1 MPDDPP
7 TQDDDSMGSEEQQSA
22 HSAPPGE
29 VPADAEHI
37 ASPPELATPASS
49 NGDVRPDS
57 AKKDEPNAESES
69 TAQQES
75 GQPETDSESRT
86 WSDDVVEV
94 WETPDE
100 TSSYDEGE
108 RWLALERPKDAQ
120 ANIDTRPPDD
130 EAVTFRS
137 VTVAEIYVGQTV
149 RSFMTAFSAIDWI
162 RFDGTFLDDI
172 AGVQKGFRYS
182 QGLFGLASD
191 TSRGFD
197 FGYGRTSL
205 PSGIDRILGVYY
217 VLGPSIVAVV
227 FTFVLASDEAMRL
240 DAALRNDGES
250 RLDRL
255 GPTLFSM
262 KTVRNVKRERI
273 GDVLDQVIRRCL
285 TWLND
290 RMPGTLS
297 ANKEG
302 FGPPT
307 CALVSLAV
315 GRPLDT
321 QAGYMALLGLWRRF
335 AEKFVSHDFLFL
347 LGPFFRVAGRWMT
360 AAFNEADAT
369 GHGWPSDH
377 GAAED
382 FGLLIS
388 CFMMAEGL
396 EAVLLSFELRLR
408 DVRADLDRLDFDKAT
423 GSQVIALRNRLLGIS
438 RDLSIVS
445 SDLTVLLGDKRM
457 WRDFSPL
464 AQVLPNGSASAT
476 ADTTARTTR
485 RELRAIMESLQAQ
498 EVGLRELILVTSASI
513 SETRNLELQT
523 KVLGLTNKLNGL
535 TRWLIILTV
544 VLVILGVAAL
554 VVQIVNAPAAPVNV
568 TPASHAPPR
577 TASPTPRPS
586 ASPSGSGRVPSG
598 GASSRF

>member
-22 HSAPPGE
+22 QPAMPGE
-29 VPADAEHI
+29 APADAEHI
-37 ASPPELATPASS
+37 ASPPESATPASS
-49 NGDVRPDS
+49 NGDVRPES
-57 AKKDEPNAESES
+57 AKKDELNAESES
-69 TAQQES
+69 TAQKES

-94 WETPDE
+94 LESQTWSHDG
-100 TSSYDEGE
+100 GE
-108 RWLALERPKDAQ
+108 RLLALERPNDAQ

-149 RSFMTAFSAIDWI
+149 RSFMAALSAIDWI
-162 RFDGTFLDDI
+162 DFGLAFLDEI
-172 AGVQKGFRYS
+172 AAAQKGFRYS
-182 QGLFGLASD
+182 KGLFWLGSD

-205 PSGIDRILGVYY
+205 PSGIDRIFGYYY

-227 FTFVLASDEAMRL
+227 LTFVLATDEAMKL
-240 DAALRNDGES
+240 DAPLRNDAES
-250 RLDRL
+250 SLDRL
-255 GPTLFSM
+255 GPTLFSV
-262 KTVRNVKRERI
+262 KTVRDIKRERI
-273 GDVLDQVIRRCL
+273 GNIRDEVIRRCL

-290 RMPGTLS
+290 RLPGTLS
-297 ANKEG
+297 ATKDG

-315 GRPLDT
+315 GRPFDT
-321 QAGYMALLGLWRRF
+321 QAGYMALLGLMWPHS

-347 LGPFFRVAGRWMT
+347 LKYPFFRVADNSMT
-360 AAFNEADAT
+360 AAFNEADAV
-369 GHGWPSDH
+369 GHGWLSDL
-377 GAAED
+377 ED
-382 FGLLIS
+382 APERFALQIS
-388 CFMMAEGL
+388 CLMMAEGL
-396 EAVLLSFELRLR
+396 KAVLLSFELRLR
-408 DVRADLDRLDFDKAT
+408 QLRADLNRLDFDKAS

-445 SDLTVLLGDKRM
+445 SDVTVLVDDERI
-457 WRDFSPL
+457 WSDFSPL
-464 AQVLPNGSASAT
+464 AEVLPNGSASAA
-476 ADTTARTTR
+476 ADTTADTTR
-485 RELRAIMESLQAQ
+485 RELRVIVESLQAQ
-498 EVGLRELILVTSASI
+498 EVGLRELILVTSAST

-523 KVLGLTNKLNGL
+523 QVLRLTDKLNGL

-544 VLVILGVAAL
+544 VLVILGVAGL
-554 VVQIVNAPAAPVNV
+554 VVQVVNAPAAPANV
-568 TPASHAPPR
+568 TPASHGPPR

-586 ASPSGSGRVPSG
+586 ASLSGT
-598 GASSRF
+598 A